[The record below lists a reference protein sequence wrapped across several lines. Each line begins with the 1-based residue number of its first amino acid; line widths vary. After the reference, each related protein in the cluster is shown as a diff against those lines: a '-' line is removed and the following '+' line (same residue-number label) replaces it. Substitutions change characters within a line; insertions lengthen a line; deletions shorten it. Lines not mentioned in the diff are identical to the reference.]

1 MAQRTARDDYLVVMT
16 ATIDPS
22 TGPARIARADP
33 KVRLE
38 DYLSAMR
45 FWLTLGD
52 RRLRNV
58 LFLENSGYPLDE
70 VQDLVDRHRPLYM
83 DVELVSMRT
92 NDYPPDKHYGYSE
105 LLMLDT
111 GLARSRLAKRC
122 RYWMKVTGRLTF
134 PNVGRL
140 LDRLPNDYLF
150 AVDLRNAIPIF
161 SPPQLWAHTRLLI
174 TTGPFYDEALRGICH
189 RLPGGNYPIE
199 MMLYDT
205 FMKYRDRPGAILRF
219 PVHVPPHGRSA
230 FEDFSYQGAK
240 RSAVDAARHV
250 ARIVL
255 PDWWI

>member
-1 MAQRTARDDYLVVMT
+1 MAQVVARNDYLVVMT
-16 ATIDPS
+16 ATIDPA
-22 TGPARIARADP
+22 TGPAKIARRDP
-33 KVRLE
+33 KQRLA
-38 DYLSAMR
+38 DYLAALR
-45 FWLTLGD
+45 FWMNLND
-52 RRLRNV
+52 RRIRQV

-70 VQDLVDRHRPLYM
+70 LQRAVDQEKPADM

-92 NDYPPDKHYGYSE
+92 NDYPPEMHYGYSE

-111 GLARSRLAKRC
+111 GLAMSRLAKQT

-150 AVDLRNAIPIF
+150 AADLRNAIPIF
-161 SPPQLWAHTRLLI
+161 GPKQLWVHTRMLI
-174 TTGPFYDEALRGICH
+174 TTGAFYDRALRGICH
-189 RLPGGNYPIE
+189 QLPPGNAPIE
-199 MMLYDT
+199 MMLYHT
-205 FMKYRDRPGAILRF
+205 LARFQHEPGAILRF

-230 FEDFSYQGAK
+230 FEDFSYQNSK

-250 ARIVL
+250 ARVFL